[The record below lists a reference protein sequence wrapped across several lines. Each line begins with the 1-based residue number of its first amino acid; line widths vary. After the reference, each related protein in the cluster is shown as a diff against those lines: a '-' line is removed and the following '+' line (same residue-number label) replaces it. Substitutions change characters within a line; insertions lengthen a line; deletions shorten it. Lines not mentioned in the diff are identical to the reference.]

1 MIPARS
7 IRILVL
13 ALLLAYLAI
22 ALAATW
28 WALSGPTGIVQR
40 ADNPRRA
47 PLATATAQPDG
58 SSPFISAL
66 STPGA

>member
-7 IRILVL
+7 IRILTL
-13 ALLLAYLAI
+13 AFLLAYLAI

-40 ADNPRRA
+40 TDNPRRA
-47 PLATATAQPDG
+47 RVASGTAQPDDNLRLT
-58 SSPFISAL
+58 SAL
-66 STPGA
+66 STPVA

>member
-1 MIPARS
+1 MILARS
-7 IRILVL
+7 IRILAL
-13 ALLLAYLAI
+13 AFLLAYLAI

-40 ADNPRRA
+40 TDNPRRA
-47 PLATATAQPDG
+47 PVASETAQPDD
-58 SSPFISAL
+58 ILRLTSAL

>member
-7 IRILVL
+7 IRILTL
-13 ALLLAYLAI
+13 AFLLAYLAI

-28 WALSGPTGIVQR
+28 WALSGPTGIVER

-47 PLATATAQPDG
+47 PVASGTAQPDDNLRLT
-58 SSPFISAL
+58 SAL
-66 STPGA
+66 STQGA

>member
-7 IRILVL
+7 IRILTL
-13 ALLLAYLAI
+13 AFLLAYLAI

-28 WALSGPTGIVQR
+28 WALSGPTRIVQR
-40 ADNPRRA
+40 TDNPRRA
-47 PLATATAQPDG
+47 RVASGTAQPDDNLRLT
-58 SSPFISAL
+58 SAV